1 MSLDQFWQDT
11 LNEQSVMPSSSEL
24 LKKIIADWKLD
35 WNDLESYKALLESQQ
50 TDKTKLLWEN
60 QDEQKKL
67 FMDIVKEML
76 TINWFKVNNQRDKE
90 VLKMLLWTF
99 YSVEILWI
107 QDWKRVIKTK
117 QMFDNFDF
125 STLKNWIYKIS
136 DDWKYLSSYK
146 LSWDWRFMESS
157 RFDTNDWSDD
167 TMLFID
173 SINSEDLSRLN
184 ELNSEKLSQNL
195 FQDEQKYNQEL
206 NQQEQNSS
214 APIPK
219 PVEKAQKEE
228 NQETKLQTPVASVV
242 QELVTSKA
250 PEPSSTTPTQEVS
263 TTKASSVLQEVTTS
277 KPESVDEVSDKS
289 SQLIKKAIEFNNK
302 IDDKTKLKIFE
313 VLNIKWKNQFDA
325 EVILEIKNYQKL
337 NWLVD
342 DWKVWVKTLTKM
354 WIIKHEKLP
363 KTKEHSKKLES
374 SNLLDEIS
382 KMSKEE
388 LEKKFKTDAQFRIQ
402 VLESKQNY
410 KAYYDVINAKQET
423 LRDDNWL
430 LKEVNVEPITAWE
443 SNEWLSNEQNIIK
456 QLQEIWIDCE
466 KVEWKNWV
474 YDLDLAWLFDDS
486 ELVINPDLTMKFKT
500 SKYEKD
506 WKPKEFNVSNV
517 EDLKIILKQINEI
530 WVLESTI
537 SQLNSQ
543 RDNKNEAKLIEAQLK
558 LESLHKFLDAK

>member
-1 MSLDQFWQDT
+1 MSLDQIWKET
-11 LNEQSVMPSSSEL
+11 LNQELMVPDSWEL
-24 LKKIIADWKLD
+24 LNKIISDWKLD
-35 WNDLESYKALLESQQ
+35 WNDLEAYKALLESKQN
-50 TDKTKLLWEN
+50 DKSKLISEN
-60 QDEQKKL
+60 QGEQKKL
-67 FMDIVKEML
+67 FMNIAKEML
-76 TINWFKVNNQRDKE
+76 TQNWFQINSPRDKE
-90 VLKMLLWTF
+90 VLKYLLWTL
-99 YSVEILWI
+99 YWI
-107 QDWKRVIKTK
+107 EYNWVVNWERQIMSSKL
-117 QMFDNFDF
+117 FDKFDF
-125 STLKNWIYKIS
+125 SKLQNWVYKLS
-136 DDWKYLSSYK
+136 EDWRYLSSYIV
-146 LSWDWRFMESS
+146 SWDWRFMESS
-157 RFDTNDWSDD
+157 RFDTKDWSDD

-173 SINSEDLSRLN
+173 SINPEDLPRVN
-184 ELNSEKLSQNL
+184 ELNSEVLQQQLFKEWLNPSQNL
-195 FQDEQKYNQEL
+195 NQEP
-206 NQQEQNSS
+206 QNTQ
-214 APIPK
+214 APIPQ
-219 PVEKAQKEE
+219 PIEEK
-228 NQETKLQTPVASVV
+228 TSQTEAKNWAPVASVV
-242 QELVTSKA
+242 QELVTNQE
-250 PEPSSTTPTQEVS
+250 PEPSPTTPIQAVS
-263 TTKASSVLQEVTTS
+263 TTEVSSVAQEVTTS

-302 IDDKTKLKIFE
+302 IDEKTKLKIFE

-325 EVILEIKNYQKL
+325 EVILDIKNYQKL

-363 KTKEHSKKLES
+363 KTKEHSKKIES
-374 SNLLDEIS
+374 SNLIDEIS

-388 LEKKFKTDAQFRIQ
+388 LEKKFKTDAQFRTQ

-410 KAYYDVINAKQET
+410 KAYYEVINAKQET

-517 EDLKIILKQINEI
+517 DDLKIILKQINEI
-530 WVLESTI
+530 GALNTTI
-537 SQLNSQ
+537 SQLSSQ
-543 RDNKNEAKLIEAQLK
+543 WDNNNESKIIEAKLK
-558 LESLHKFLDAK
+558 LESLHKFLDKK

>member
-11 LNEQSVMPSSSEL
+11 LNEQSVMPSSTEL

-107 QDWKRVIKTK
+107 QDWKRVIETK

-125 STLKNWIYKIS
+125 STLKNWIYKLS
-136 DDWKYLSSYK
+136 DDWRYLSFYNNFW
-146 LSWDWRFMESS
+146 LRTQESS
-157 RFDTNDWSDD
+157 RYDTKDWSEDMILFADIIKSDD
-167 TMLFID
+167 LWK
-173 SINSEDLSRLN
+173 LN
-184 ELNSEKLSQNL
+184 LLNSENLSQKL
-195 FQDEQKYNQEL
+195 FQEEQKYNQEL
-206 NQQEQNSS
+206 NQDEQNTW

-219 PVEKAQKEE
+219 PVEKVQKEE
-228 NQETKLQTPVASVV
+228 NQETKLQAPVASVV

-263 TTKASSVLQEVTTS
+263 TTKASSVVQEVATS

-302 IDDKTKLKIFE
+302 IDEKTKLKIFE

-388 LEKKFKTDAQFRIQ
+388 LEKKFKTDAQFRTQ

-410 KAYYDVINAKQET
+410 KAYYELINAKQET

-506 WKPKEFNVSNV
+506 WNPKEFNVSNV
-517 EDLKIILKQINEI
+517 DDLKIILKQINEI
-530 WVLESTI
+530 WALESTI
-537 SQLNSQ
+537 SQLNTQ